1 MSLFFDDGRHPQ
13 PPHRAQRVVGDDH
26 HEIGQHA
33 EILFARV
40 DGHPRREGT
49 ARWDALSGD
58 ERRGDPA
65 VGFDGAHDQFGTARI
80 RERKGTF
87 LPGGTMLYR
96 AKFNNIFDYLRF
108 RGVLSSGTR
117 LRPVDADAVGD
128 DRRAVGAA
136 VDAYL
141 EGVAQRAVA
150 GIGLGDEVGNVDRSL
165 FARCDLARGGHRQQP
180 ARFQRAQFE
189 PDGFARG
196 VCIADGGLYL
206 LPGADVGEGVEG
218 RGEPQP
224 SARIDR
230 VELLGGFHARRD
242 IAPDGERGDL
252 FPLGGVD
259 AQFLGEGAGAVGRVE
274 CHLDGGFLAGADRTL
289 GELGYRAAA
298 GGDHVED
305 HYGRIAAVLARE
317 GMAHTAVGFADRA
330 EIPGVGGKDQLCL
343 RRRCES
349 AKSQECEEDM
359 SSCRHGADWCL

>member
-1 MSLFFDDGRHPQ
+1 
-13 PPHRAQRVVGDDH
+13 
-26 HEIGQHA
+26 
-33 EILFARV
+33 
-40 DGHPRREGT
+40 
-49 ARWDALSGD
+49 
-58 ERRGDPA
+58 
-65 VGFDGAHDQFGTARI
+65 
-80 RERKGTF
+80 
-87 LPGGTMLYR
+87 MLYR
-96 AKFNNIFDYLRF
+96 TKFNNIFDYLCF
-108 RGVLSSGTR
+108 RGVLSFGACW
-117 LRPVDADAVGD
+117 RPVDADTVGD

-136 VDAYL
+136 VDAHL

-196 VCIADGGLYL
+196 VRIADGGLYL

-305 HYGRIAAVLARE
+305 HHGRIAAVLARE
-317 GMAHTAVGFADRA
+317 RMAHAAVGFADRA

-349 AKSQECEEDM
+349 AKGQECEEDM
-359 SSCRHGADWCL
+359 SSCRHGADWCLWCKGTFFEKKSCNNFAGMKFCYIFALRNG